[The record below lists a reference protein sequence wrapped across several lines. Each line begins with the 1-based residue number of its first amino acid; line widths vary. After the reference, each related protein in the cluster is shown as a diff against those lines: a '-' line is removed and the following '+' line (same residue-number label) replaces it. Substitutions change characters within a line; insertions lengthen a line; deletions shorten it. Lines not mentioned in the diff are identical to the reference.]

1 MVSRKQVPG
10 FASHVASRT
19 DEHFLWAEG
28 WFTFR
33 GGQLKQ
39 QYLADGAGIPAE
51 GQVLISALWKQLQD
65 PREQHRAA
73 TGEGQAGC

>member
-10 FASHVASRT
+10 FASHVASGT
-19 DEHFLWAEG
+19 DEHFSWAEG

-33 GGQLKQ
+33 AGHLKQ

-51 GQVLISALWKQLQD
+51 GAGADLCSL
-65 PREQHRAA
+65 ETA
-73 TGEGQAGC
+73 TGPKGTA